1 MSRLL
6 GLVLAVL
13 CVAAAAAEAPGG
25 GARVHALGDFGPLGT
40 PAEAGE
46 AFRKATAAMADSGG
60 MLIIPRE
67 APASWSYENTSQAL
81 RREPPPPAP
90 AKGWHAGPGLTVL
103 DLRGGNLTLSVPQM
117 TGWKV
122 VRTLRM
128 PPGDSLPH
136 WGYYPAMEIENN
148 IVQGA
153 SSYLDWLQE
162 PVKAGADRRFY
173 VPTVRGLFVG
183 QFLNVHIGQ
192 GYGGGVSRVWVKALG
207 YDAERRRPYFVAD
220 TTSDHER
227 GAIVHNKNHTQPL
240 VMTTNANAANQTFD
254 LFVKRH
260 HYACGDAYLVA
271 TDFAY
276 MGDVHSAAGDENG
289 VCYATYIRSL
299 TNVFRA
305 TVKAADPATGE
316 LVYTGAANAETI
328 ANTRPI
334 INLNPKKWITEGR
347 VLIVSPSSSHD
358 PDAAGG
364 NTLDGKA
371 YPTTLVDG
379 VQKGAKELR
388 MGGLIRGTRDCPWTD
403 AVVGRFFAVDE
414 PTELVKGNLR
424 RWYEITELAQNA
436 DGTKD
441 LRIRRFWWGAKS
453 AGSPTLFDSQNYSRD
468 GHLRPLRY
476 VIAPGTYPCDLSR
489 GVTPGGP
496 SAGVPARTT
505 LVLAPYPDRGT
516 AFDFAPGD
524 PIEQAI
530 GPDPFKP
537 LAFRAFIW
545 DEVPGAFPSPV
556 FDIVNM
562 GTVPRDEC
570 IAIRGG
576 PATLEEA
583 AKTRM
588 RRPAWG
594 SMLALESAAE
604 VGLDCKADFADAAVL
619 LRQPNRPQTIQ
630 WATQSGKRTSIG
642 VSPQTGDLEVRGGNL
657 DTGGA
662 ALVRAG
668 GLSATEKPARNLRG
682 IAAKV
687 PAGATSF
694 NVAFPQPEPDVTY
707 AVFVEQSWLTA
718 RAVTE
723 QTEKGF
729 KVAFDKPAPEGAT
742 LHWLVVR

>member
-1 MSRLL
+1 MRRPVTCSV
-6 GLVLAVL
+6 LVLIVVCLTVRAG
-13 CVAAAAAEAPGG
+13 EP
-25 GARVHALGDFGPLGT
+25 VHSLADYGPVGT
-40 PAEAGE
+40 PAEAAE
-46 AFRKATAAMADSGG
+46 AFRKATSALGDSGG
-60 MLIIPRE
+60 ILVIPPE
-67 APASWSYENTSQAL
+67 APANWTYANASQPL

-90 AKGWHAGPGLTVL
+90 AKGWRAGPGITVL
-103 DLRGGNLTLSVPQM
+103 DLRGGNLAVAVPQM

-122 VRTLRM
+122 ARTLSM
-128 PPGDSLPH
+128 PPGHSLPH

-148 IVQGA
+148 IVHGA

-162 PVKAGADRRFY
+162 PVKAGPDRRFY
-173 VPTVRGLFVG
+173 VPTTRGLFAG
-183 QFLNVHIGQ
+183 QFLNVHAGQ
-192 GYGGGVSRVWVKALG
+192 GYGGGVARVWVKALG
-207 YDAERRRPYFVAD
+207 YDAERRKPYFVAD
-220 TTSDHER
+220 TTLDHER

-240 VMTTNANAANQTFD
+240 VMTTNANVANQTFD

-271 TDFAY
+271 TDFGY

-305 TVKAADPATGE
+305 RVQSADPARGE
-316 LVYTGAANAETI
+316 LVYTGAANAETL
-328 ANTRPI
+328 ANTRPL
-334 INLNPKKWITEGR
+334 INLNPQKAITGGR
-347 VLIVSPSSSHD
+347 VLIVAPGSATD
-358 PDAAGG
+358 PHAGG
-364 NTLDGKA
+364 SVLEGKA

-388 MGGLIRGTRDCPWTD
+388 MGGLIRGDKDCPWTE

-414 PTELVKGNLR
+414 PSELVEGKLR
-424 RWYEITELAQNA
+424 RWYEITELTANA

-441 LRIRRFWWGAKS
+441 IRIRRFWWGAKS
-453 AGSPTLFDSQNYSRD
+453 AGSPTLFDPQNYSRD
-468 GHLRPLRY
+468 GRLRPLKY
-476 VIAPGTYPCDLSR
+476 LIAPGAYPCDLSR

-496 SAGVPARTT
+496 SAGVPGRTT
-505 LVLAPYPDRGT
+505 LVLAPYADRGT
-516 AFDFAPGD
+516 PHDFAAGD

-537 LAFRAFIW
+537 LAFRAFLW

-556 FDIVNM
+556 FDIANL
-562 GTVPRDEC
+562 GTVPRDQG

-576 PATLEEA
+576 PATLEAA
-583 AKTRM
+583 AKSRT

-594 SMLALESAAE
+594 SMLALEAAAE

-619 LRQPNRPQTIQ
+619 LRQPNRPQTIA
-630 WATQSGKRTSIG
+630 WAARSGRRTSLG
-642 VSPQTGDLEVRGGNL
+642 VSPATGDLEVRGGNL

-662 ALVRAG
+662 GLVRAG
-668 GLSATEKPARNLRG
+668 GLSATDKPARNLRG

-687 PAGATSF
+687 PAGATTF
-694 NVAFPQPEPDVTY
+694 AVAFPQPEPDAAY

-718 RAVTE
+718 RAVTQ

-729 KVAFDKPAPEGAT
+729 TVAFDKPAPEGAV

>member
-1 MSRLL
+1 MRRLL
-6 GLVLAVL
+6 VFTVWALLSPTAG
-13 CVAAAAAEAPGG
+13 AAAGET
-25 GARVHALGDFGPLGT
+25 VHSLADFGPIGT
-40 PAEAGE
+40 PAEA
-46 AFRKATAAMADSGG
+46 TAAFQKALTALGDPGG
-60 MLIIPRE
+60 VLIIPPE
-67 APASWSYENTSQAL
+67 APAGWSCENAGQSL

-90 AKGWHAGPGLTVL
+90 AKGWRAGPGVTVL
-103 DLRGGNLTLSVPQM
+103 DLRGGTLTVRVPQM

-122 VRTLRM
+122 ARTLRM

-136 WGYYPAMEIENN
+136 WGFYPAMEIENN
-148 IVQGA
+148 IVHGA

-162 PVKAGADRRFY
+162 PVRAGADRRFY
-173 VPTVRGLFVG
+173 VPTIRGLFVG
-183 QFLNVHIGQ
+183 QFLNVHGGP
-192 GYGGGVSRVWVKALG
+192 GYGGGVARVWVKALG
-207 YDAERRRPYFVAD
+207 YDPERRKPYFVAD

-271 TDFAY
+271 TDFGY

-305 TVKAADPATGE
+305 SVQAANAETGE
-316 LVYTGAANAETI
+316 VVYTGAANAETL
-328 ANTRPI
+328 ANTRPL
-334 INLNPKKWITEGR
+334 INLNPTKAITGGR
-347 VLIVSPSSSHD
+347 VLIVAPSSASD
-358 PDAAGG
+358 PDAGG
-364 NTLDGKA
+364 GSVLEGKA

-388 MGGLIRGTRDCPWTD
+388 MGGLIRGDKDCPWTE
-403 AVVGRFFAVDE
+403 AVIGRFFAVDE
-414 PTELVKGNLR
+414 PSELVEGRLR
-424 RWYEITELAQNA
+424 RWYEITELTAHA

-453 AGSPTLFDSQNYSRD
+453 AGSPTLFDPENYSRD

-476 VIAPGTYPCDLSR
+476 IIAPGAYPCDLSR

-496 SAGVPARTT
+496 SAGIAGRTT
-505 LVLAPYPDRGT
+505 LVLAPYADRGT
-516 AFDFAPGD
+516 PHDFAPGD

-537 LAFRAFIW
+537 LAFRAFLW

-556 FDIVNM
+556 FDIANL
-562 GTVPRDEC
+562 GTVPRDQC
-570 IAIRGG
+570 LAVRGG
-576 PATLEEA
+576 PTTLDAA
-583 AKTRM
+583 AKSRT

-594 SMLALESAAE
+594 SVLAIESAAE
-604 VGLDCKADFADAAVL
+604 VGLDCNADFADAAIL
-619 LRQPNRPQTIQ
+619 LRQPNRPQTLQ
-630 WATQSGKRTSIG
+630 WATRRGQRTSLG
-642 VSPQTGDLEVRGGNL
+642 VSPETGDLEVRGGNV

-662 ALVRAG
+662 GVVRAG

-682 IAAKV
+682 IAAKI

-694 NVAFPQPEPDVTY
+694 AVAFPQPEPDAAY
-707 AVFVEQSWLTA
+707 AVFIEQSWLTA
-718 RAVTE
+718 RAVTQ

-729 KVAFDKPAPEGAT
+729 AVAFDKPAPEGAT

>member
-1 MSRLL
+1 MRRPVTCLVVVLL
-6 GLVLAVL
+6 AT
-13 CVAAAAAEAPGG
+13 AATAGG
-25 GARVHALGDFGPLGT
+25 GEPARSLSDFGPIGT
-40 PAEAGE
+40 PAEATE
-46 AFRKATAAMADSGG
+46 TFRKALAALGESGG
-60 MLIIPRE
+60 VLLIPPE
-67 APASWSYENTSQAL
+67 APAGWSHENVSQAL
-81 RREPPPPAP
+81 RRDPPPPAP
-90 AKGWHAGPGLTVL
+90 AKGWRAGPGVTVL
-103 DLRGGNLTLSVPQM
+103 DLRGGSLTVSVPQM

-148 IVQGA
+148 IVHGA

-173 VPTVRGLFVG
+173 VPTTRGIFVG
-183 QFLNVHIGQ
+183 QFLNVHGGQ

-207 YDAERRRPYFVAD
+207 YDAGTRKPYFIAD

-271 TDFAY
+271 TDFGY

-305 TVKAADPATGE
+305 RVQSVDPDKGE
-316 LVYTGAANAETI
+316 LVYTGATNAETL
-328 ANTRPI
+328 ANTRPL
-334 INLNPKKWITEGR
+334 INLNPKKAITEGR
-347 VLIVSPSSSHD
+347 ALIVSPDSATD
-358 PDAAGG
+358 PEAGG
-364 NTLDGKA
+364 GRGLDGKA

-388 MGGLIRGTRDCPWTD
+388 MGGLIRGDRDCPWTE
-403 AVVGRFFAVDE
+403 AVIGRFFAVDE

-424 RWYEITELAQNA
+424 RWYEITDLTANA

-453 AGSPTLFDSQNYSRD
+453 AGSPTLFDPENYSRD

-476 VIAPGTYPCDLSR
+476 IIAPGAYPCDLSR
-489 GVTPGGP
+489 GLTPGGP
-496 SAGVPARTT
+496 SAGVAGRTT
-505 LVLAPYPDRGT
+505 LVLAPYADRGT
-516 AFDFAPGD
+516 PHDFAAGD

-537 LAFRAFIW
+537 IAFRAFLW

-562 GTVPRDEC
+562 GTVPRDAC

-576 PATLEEA
+576 PTTLEEA

-594 SMLALESAAE
+594 SMLALESAAD
-604 VGLDCKADFADAAVL
+604 VGLDCKADFADAAIL
-619 LRQPNRPQTIQ
+619 LRQPNRPQTLQ
-630 WATQSGKRTSIG
+630 WATRGGRRTSLG
-642 VSPQTGDLEVRGGNL
+642 VSPQTGDLEVRGGNV
-657 DTGGA
+657 DAGGA
-662 ALVRAG
+662 GVVRAG
-668 GLSATEKPARNLRG
+668 GLSATGTPARNLRG
-682 IAAKV
+682 IAVKV
-687 PAGATSF
+687 AAGATSLA
-694 NVAFPQPEPDVTY
+694 VAFDPPEPDAAY

-718 RAVTE
+718 RAVTQ

-729 KVAFDKPAPEGAT
+729 TVVFDKPAPEGAT
-742 LHWLVVR
+742 LHWLLVR